1 MSAFSRKALLE
12 ERPPEVKGI
21 YKHTAEQLQ
30 EQRTSGPSAAQQQQA
45 SRASRDHAADMS
57 QASRDQEISDRRLAD
72 QLAERIGT
80 VEEGRNVL
88 PTGGTGFL
96 C

>member
-1 MSAFSRKALLE
+1 MSAFSRKKLLDE
-12 ERPPEVKGI
+12 HPPEIKGI
-21 YKHTAEQLQ
+21 YKHTAEHLQ
-30 EQRTSGPSAAQQQQA
+30 EQRIAGPSMAQHHAEVQ
-45 SRASRDHAADMS
+45 RHAADMS